1 MDRIATIN
9 FLVNDILIFWYL
21 TLLVIS
27 VDYQYYLRLAF
38 CEFMPNDKIYLM
50 RSQLDM
56 NKNILAMLNLLLFF
70 ASFFGFFLIPFCY
83 DHYLFFE
90 LTIVQNYK
98 KIIFVFWFAHKDYSI
113 SFVLTYYNYIF
124 ISTKFVELLLIFV
137 RYVNITIIFHIFSSS
152 SLFLNNFFLLV
163 CVICHSAFL
172 VKHWNI

>member
-1 MDRIATIN
+1 MIC
-9 FLVNDILIFWYL
+9 WYL

-27 VDYQYYLRLAF
+27 VAYQHYLRLAF
-38 CEFMPNDKIYLM
+38 CEFLPYDKIYLM

-56 NKNILAMLNLLLFF
+56 NKNILAMLNLLLSF
-70 ASFFGFFLIPFCY
+70 ASFFGFFLISFCH

-98 KIIFVFWFAHKDYSI
+98 KIIFVFWFAHNNYSI

-137 RYVNITIIFHIFSSS
+137 RYVNITIIFHILSSS
-152 SLFLNNFFLLV
+152 SLFLNNFFLLE
-163 CVICHSAFL
+163 CVICHSTFL